1 MKCHHLCSFQALRV
15 PFSSIRFLTTS
26 PVHGSKHYKLL
37 ILGGG
42 SGGISVA
49 AKFRSK
55 FGKNEIAVIEPSDVH
70 YYQPYWTLV
79 GGGLKTVSSSKK
91 FTASLIPKGVK
102 WIQDKV
108 IAFDPKNNTVQ
119 VGSGT
124 EVKYDYLVVA
134 LGIRLAFE
142 KIKGLPEAF
151 ETPGVC
157 SNYSVLTVEKTA
169 KAIMDF
175 KSGNAIFTQPTNP
188 IKCAGAPQKIMY
200 LAEEKFKKL
209 GKRDKA
215 NIIFNTALPTIFS
228 APKYAAALRAVAQSK
243 NISVNYGHNLVEV
256 RPQSKE
262 AIFEKLSDGNETVVL
277 KYEMLHITPPMV
289 SPESIGKSPLADP
302 SGFLKVNKQTLQHE
316 SYSNIFG
323 IGDCTNVPTS
333 KTAAAV
339 AGQLG
344 VLCRNLN
351 AVMNGKQP
359 LPEYKGYTSCPLV
372 TGHSKGILAEFD
384 FDLQPVETLPIDQGK
399 ERWLFYFVKKEILP
413 IVYWNLMLKGY
424 WEGPG
429 IVRKL
434 LHLGL
439 SK

>member
-1 MKCHHLCSFQALRV
+1 MS
-15 PFSSIRFLTTS
+15 FSSIRFITTS
-26 PVHGSKHYKLL
+26 PVHGSNHYKLL

-42 SGGISVA
+42 TGGISVA

-55 FGKNEIAVIEPSDVH
+55 FGKNDIAVIEPSDNH

-79 GGGLKTVSSSKK
+79 GGGLKTVASSKK
-91 FTASLIPKGVK
+91 LTASVIPKGVK
-102 WIQDKV
+102 WIQDRV
-108 IAFDPKNNTVQ
+108 VAFDPENNAVK
-119 VGSGT
+119 VGSGA

-134 LGIRLAFE
+134 LGISLAFE
-142 KIKGLPEAF
+142 KIKGLPQAF

-175 KSGNAIFTQPTNP
+175 KSGNAVFTQPPNP

-200 LAEEKFKKL
+200 LAEDKFRKL

-215 NIIFNTALPTIFS
+215 NIIFNTALPSIFS
-228 APKYAAALRAVAQSK
+228 APKYAAALRLVAQNK

-262 AIFEKLSDGNETVVL
+262 AVFEKVGEGNETVVL
-277 KYEMLHITPPMV
+277 KYEMLHITPSMV
-289 SPESIGKSPLADP
+289 SPEPITKSALADP
-302 SGFLKVNKQTLQHE
+302 SGFLSVNKQTLQHE
-316 SYSNIFG
+316 KYSNIFG

-333 KTAAAV
+333 KTAAA
-339 AGQLG
+339 AATQCGILY
-344 VLCRNLN
+344 RNLD

-359 LPEYKGYTSCPLV
+359 SLKYDGYTSCPLV
-372 TGHSKGILAEFD
+372 TGNSKGILAEFD
-384 FDLQPVETLPIDQGK
+384 YDLQPLETLPIDQGK
-399 ERWLFYFVKKEILP
+399 ERWLFYFMKKEVVPLI
-413 IVYWNLMLKGY
+413 YWNFMLKGH

-429 IVRKL
+429 LVRKL